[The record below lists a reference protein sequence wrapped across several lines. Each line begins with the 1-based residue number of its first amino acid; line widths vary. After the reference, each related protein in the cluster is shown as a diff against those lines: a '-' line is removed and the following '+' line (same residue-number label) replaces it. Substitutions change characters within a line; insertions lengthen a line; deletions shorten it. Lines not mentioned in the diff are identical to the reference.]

1 MRWPVFG
8 RMVVAWILTFPAAL
22 GVGAL
27 TFGIQNAIGG
37 NIGVAVTA
45 GLLAAVCVLVFLLS
59 RRAPVTPANV
69 NDEWD
74 PTDELPAAHAE
85 AAH

>member
-1 MRWPVFG
+1 MI
-8 RMVVAWILTFPAAL
+8 VAWILTFPAAL

-27 TFGIQNAIGG
+27 TFGIQSAIGG
-37 NIGVAVTA
+37 NAGVAVTA
-45 GLLAAVCVLVFLLS
+45 GLLAAVCLIVYILS

-74 PTDELPAAHAE
+74 PTHELPTAQPAATN
-85 AAH
+85 